1 MSADERP
8 GAGLGRGFFNRQ
20 EQRALALLAAALLV
34 GGGVNLHEFY
44 RPGGTDDFRLLPGAV
59 QAPPERAVIP
69 ATTGPVRLNT
79 ADAARLESLPG
90 IGPRMARRIV
100 EARAAQGAFRRLED
114 LRRVK
119 GIGPRTLEKLRPLV
133 EID

>member
-1 MSADERP
+1 MSVDNRSGSGPLE
-8 GAGLGRGFFNRQ
+8 GFFNRQ
-20 EQRALALLAAALLV
+20 EQRALVLLAVALLV
-34 GGGVNLHEFY
+34 GGGVNLYEGY
-44 RPGGTDDFRLLPGAV
+44 RPGATDDFRLVPAAV
-59 QAPPERAVIP
+59 EVPAAPVVAVEQA
-69 ATTGPVRLNT
+69 GPVGLNT
-79 ADAARLESLPG
+79 ADLGRLQTLPG

-100 EARAAQGAFRRLED
+100 EARVAGGAFRRLED